1 MPALVCTILSL
12 VSMWMIFKKMG
23 HEGWEGIIPIYRVY
37 VLCKELYGNG
47 WKFLLMLIPFYNI
60 YFAIKLY
67 IDWAHAFNKGTGFA
81 IGMMLVPFI
90 FQLMLAFGN
99 AQYKD
104 GSRAN
109 IQEDFVTSVV
119 GKTKDVAAKAV
130 ATTDVTEEIKKYKA
144 LYDAGIITEE
154 EFNKKKEQL
163 LK

>member
-23 HEGWEGIIPIYRVY
+23 HEGWEGIIPIYSVY